1 MKWVCSVLNTEE
13 VYRLLMAACEG
24 NMYTQLRITFHLC
37 PKKTKWRTEFSEGF
51 ACPIPLQWADFAG
64 SGQVISGRLAN
75 RFGSR
80 FGKNKKLLCG
90 VSGHLSTPNDYL

>member
-1 MKWVCSVLNTEE
+1 
-13 VYRLLMAACEG
+13 
-24 NMYTQLRITFHLC
+24 MYTQLRTTFHLC

-80 FGKNKKLLCG
+80 FEKNKNYCVVL
-90 VSGHLSTPNDYL
+90 VAIYLHRMII